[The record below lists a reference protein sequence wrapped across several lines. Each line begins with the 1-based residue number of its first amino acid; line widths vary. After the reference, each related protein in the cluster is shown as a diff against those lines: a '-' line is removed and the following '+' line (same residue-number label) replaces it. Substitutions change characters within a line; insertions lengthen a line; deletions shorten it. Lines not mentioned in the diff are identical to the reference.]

1 MSARTGDEIHLADT
15 IQESLSLSDR
25 FGVQVT
31 FLAPDR
37 KNYYRIINALAD
49 ERCFNVERKK
59 LEMAAERWA
68 IAKGGRSP
76 RTAVQFIDYAEARLS
91 RGLDIT

>member
-1 MSARTGDEIHLADT
+1 SDT

-37 KNYYRIINALAD
+37 TNYFRIIHALAQ
-49 ERCFNVERKK
+49 ERRLRVDALE

-68 IAKGGRSP
+68 TLKGGRSP
-76 RTAVQFIDYAEARLS
+76 RTAVQFIDDAEARLA
-91 RGLDIT
+91 RGLAL